1 MHIFVSHKKNNM
13 EGFNEVILMG
23 TVVTDPLI
31 NQVGEKG
38 TTVATFRL
46 VTNKSRKNQS
56 GERETTPQ
64 FHTIKAW
71 GKLADTIKTYVKKS
85 QNVHVVG
92 ELQHRTYK
100 AKDGTDRNI
109 SEVVIDEMVFVN
121 TPALSKSKETVNDT
135 QEAQE
140 AQEAVNAFVASES
153 PKATASST
161 ATATAK
167 DFASASEEDDDLPF

>member
-1 MHIFVSHKKNNM
+1 M

-46 VTNKSRKNQS
+46 VTNKSRKNQN

-92 ELQHRTYK
+92 ELQHRAYK

-109 SEVVIDEMVFVN
+109 SEVVIDEMLFVN
-121 TPALSKSKETVNDT
+121 TPALSKSKDTVNET
-135 QEAQE
+135 QEAE
-140 AQEAVNAFVASES
+140 EAVNAFVASEA
-153 PKATASST
+153 PKAAMSSNSNSNST

-167 DFASASEEDDDLPF
+167 DFASSADEDDDLPF

>member
-1 MHIFVSHKKNNM
+1 M

-46 VTNKSRKNQS
+46 VTNKSRKNQN

-92 ELQHRTYK
+92 ELQHRAYK

-121 TPALSKSKETVNDT
+121 TPALSKSKETVNET
-135 QEAQE
+135 QEAE
-140 AQEAVNAFVASES
+140 EAVNAFVASET

-167 DFASASEEDDDLPF
+167 DFASTSDEEDDLPF